1 MKKEK
6 MEKVVSDLEKMN
18 KDRRRAE
25 EEYLES
31 QQAKLEMVRI
41 QREGISNVTELLK
54 YIEDV
59 IESVKHSED
68 LARLNN
74 NPIVYSEAIGIKR
87 EFEKLGNLVVM
98 DGSAMEV
105 VDENEGERQH
115 RANNEGEEGYQ

>member
-1 MKKEK
+1 